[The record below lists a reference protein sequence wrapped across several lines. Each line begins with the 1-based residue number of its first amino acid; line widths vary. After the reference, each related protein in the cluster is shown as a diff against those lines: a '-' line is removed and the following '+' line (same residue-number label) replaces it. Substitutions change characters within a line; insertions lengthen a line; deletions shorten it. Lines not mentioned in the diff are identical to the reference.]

1 MSAFSI
7 DSINNMCLDLLKEI
21 GNIGSGNAA
30 TSLSQMINLKVDMQ
44 VPNIEVMQTEK
55 VVDLFN
61 DPEEITVGV
70 YIHFT
75 EI

>member
-30 TSLSQMINLKVDMQ
+30 TSLSQMINMKVDMQ
-44 VPNIEVMQTEK
+44 VPNIEVKWWICSMILKKSQ
-55 VVDLFN
+55 
-61 DPEEITVGV
+61 
-70 YIHFT
+70 
-75 EI
+75 